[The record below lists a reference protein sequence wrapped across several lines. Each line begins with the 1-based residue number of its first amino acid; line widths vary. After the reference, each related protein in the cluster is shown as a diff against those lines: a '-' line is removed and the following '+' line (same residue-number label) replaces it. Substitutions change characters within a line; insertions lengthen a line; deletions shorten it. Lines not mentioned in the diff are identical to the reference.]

1 MYLSWTN
8 IICKVSNSRKQHSR
22 DDSMKTNIRKHPFIS
37 LGPKTRASLIMEP
50 SKEIRILIAWD
61 VTSRL
66 LMNKCRMCID
76 RYKTYHWCK
85 ILSAAACSLFSL
97 LSFNWVQDWH
107 SSNSLQSAF
116 WRASP
121 GFCLFPQERL
131 WCHPPCSV
139 SVSLSMWFHNIS
151 IHGFVICA
159 KKVSHSS
166 KCQFQIHSVTLN
178 LFVSE
183 LVITWFGRGGGW
195 CAENFRVID
204 GRIEML

>member
-8 IICKVSNSRKQHSR
+8 IICKVSTSRKQHSR
-22 DDSMKTNIRKHPFIS
+22 DDSMKTNIWKHPSIS
-37 LGPKTRASLIMEP
+37 LGPKTRVSLIMEP

-66 LMNKCRMCID
+66 LMNKCRMCLD

-85 ILSAAACSLFSL
+85 ILSVASCSLCSL

-121 GFCLFPQERL
+121 GFCLFPQEDNGVIRHALSLSLCLSQCGFTTSQSMGL
-131 WCHPPCSV
+131 WYVPRRSLTLQNAN
-139 SVSLSMWFHNIS
+139 SRSTVSLSIF
-151 IHGFVICA
+151 
-159 KKVSHSS
+159 SS
-166 KCQFQIHSVTLN
+166 LN
-178 LFVSE
+178 WWLHD
-183 LVITWFGRGGGW
+183 LAGGGEVCRELQSYW
-195 CAENFRVID
+195 W
-204 GRIEML
+204 